1 MNESTNGGRGVSATQ
16 SSRHHL
22 AAAPEDAP
30 LRADVRA
37 LGGLVGEVI
46 SEQCGLDFYATVEAV
61 RRAAIARR
69 RDETGAGDAL
79 TERLRS
85 LDTVCSGELVRAF
98 ATYFQVVNLAEEVH
112 RIRRLRERQRQGE
125 SPEME
130 GLVEAFSTLRNAG
143 FDIAG
148 LKALIDNVMIEPV
161 FTAHPTEATRRSIL
175 EKQQRIIRAL
185 TDRLDTSMTPA
196 EERAALE
203 VVRTQVATAWQTEEH
218 PSLRP
223 SVADEL
229 EHVLFYLTD
238 IIYRIVPPFYE
249 EIEASLTHVY
259 GREAEGVALPPV
271 LRFASWVGGDMDG
284 NPNVN
289 ADTLRRALREQR
301 RAILDRY
308 RSECR
313 ELARGLSQCLTRVDA
328 DPAVLRRIEAYSAM
342 FPEAAERIPPRH
354 RGMPYREMLPLISAR
369 LEATARD
376 AANAYDGPEEFLTDL
391 RAMAT
396 SLENNRGQ
404 HAGLFSMQRF
414 LRRAETFG
422 FHLATVDVRQDAGVH
437 REVMAACLGDAQWEQ
452 RSTDERAHI
461 LEAAI
466 AEEREPLAV
475 DSEQAAR
482 TFDVFRAIGE
492 LRQRYGPRAIGCYI
506 ISMTQ
511 GRDDILTVL
520 LLARW
525 AGLVTA
531 DDHVDLDVAPLF
543 ETVGDLDAAPEV
555 MEQMLADARYRA
567 HLAAREDRQVIMV
580 GYSDSSKDGGLVA
593 SRWALQCAQ
602 KSLVEITERYGVDVT
617 FFHGRGGTTSRGG
630 GRIQQAVLAAPR
642 GSVRGRLRVTEQG
655 EVIHTKYGVRST
667 AMRTLETSLAPVL
680 QATGAPPAHDEREP
694 GWEAMMAE
702 IAQASR
708 AAYRGLV
715 YEDGRFFDYFRSAT
729 PIDVIERMQ
738 IGSRPASRKA
748 GQSIRNLRAIPWV
761 FSWTQTRKILP
772 GWFGVGSGLEV
783 AVNRHGEE
791 AIAEMLREWRF
802 FATVVNDVEMVL
814 AKVDL
819 GIGSHYA
826 DLAPASAR
834 GVFADINAEYERTVG
849 WILRLK
855 GNSELLDDEPLLK
868 RSIGLRNPYMDPMS
882 LMQVDLLARWRA
894 AGRDDDGLYRALLA
908 TVNGIAHGMQQSG

>member
-1 MNESTNGGRGVSATQ
+1 MSDKPSNRDL
-16 SSRHHL
+16 L

-37 LGGLVGEVI
+37 LGRLVGEVI
-46 SEQCGLDFYATVEAV
+46 SEQCGEDFYATVEAV

-69 RDETGAGDAL
+69 RGEAGAGEAL
-79 TERLRS
+79 STRLHS
-85 LDTVCSGELVRAF
+85 LDATAAGELVRAF
-98 ATYFQVVNLAEEVH
+98 ATYFQVVNLVEEVD

-130 GLVEAFSTLRNAG
+130 GLVDAFKKLSDAG
-143 FDIAG
+143 FSIAE
-148 LKALIDNVMIEPV
+148 LKALIDNVVIEPV

-196 EERAALE
+196 EERAAMG

-229 EHVLFYLTD
+229 EHVLFYMTD

-249 EIEASLTHVY
+249 EVEASLAHVY
-259 GREAEGVALPPV
+259 GPEAEGLSLPPM

-354 RGMPYREMLPLISAR
+354 RGMPYRELLPLVSAR
-369 LEATARD
+369 LEATASD
-376 AANAYDGPEEFLTDL
+376 AGNAYDGPEEFMADL
-391 RAMAT
+391 RAMET
-396 SLENNRGQ
+396 SLRNHRGQ
-404 HAGLFSMQRF
+404 HAGLFSVRRF
-414 LRRAETFG
+414 IRRAETFG

-437 REVMAACLGDAQWEQ
+437 REVMAACLGDASWEQ
-452 RSTDERAHI
+452 RSPDERADV
-461 LEAAI
+461 LARAI

-475 DSEQAAR
+475 ESEQAAR

-492 LRQRYGPRAIGCYI
+492 LRRRYGPRAIGCYI

-525 AGLVTA
+525 AGLTTE
-531 DDHVDLDVAPLF
+531 DGGVDLDVAPLF
-543 ETVGDLDAAPEV
+543 ETVGDLDAAPAI
-555 MEQMLADARYRA
+555 MEHMLADARYRA
-567 HLAAREDRQVIMV
+567 HLAARDDRQVIMV

-602 KSLVEITERYGVDVT
+602 KSLVDITERYGVDVT

-680 QATGAPPAHDEREP
+680 QATGAPPVLDDREA
-694 GWEAMMAE
+694 GWESVMAE

-708 AAYRGLV
+708 SAYRGLV
-715 YEDGRFFDYFRSAT
+715 YEDERFFDYFRTAT

-761 FSWTQTRKILP
+761 FSWTQSRQILP
-772 GWFGVGSGLEV
+772 GWFGVGSGLEA
-783 AVNRHGEE
+783 AVNQHGEE
-791 AIAEMLREWRF
+791 AVAEMLREWRF
-802 FATVVNDVEMVL
+802 LATVVNDVEMVL

-819 GIGSHYA
+819 GIGAHYA
-826 DLAPASAR
+826 DLAPAAAR
-834 GVFADINAEYERTVG
+834 GVFDDISAEYRRTVDC
-849 WILRLK
+849 ILRLK
-855 GNSELLDDEPLLK
+855 GNQELLDDEPLLK

-894 AGRDDDGLYRALLA
+894 ADRDDSELFRGLLA